1 MVQPGMRSRRGLA
14 TMSALVISGA
24 IVAGCSSGESS
35 SDTTSSDAT
44 SAETTAV
51 ATTGPPPSSAA
62 PTSTGSSAAG
72 TAGTTAAPTSTSVGV
87 NADSERFDA
96 GAFDDN
102 PAEGRNQWLPL
113 TPGYQSV
120 REGGVNKGSR
130 RLPHRRVFTVTDVT
144 KVIDGVRTVLV
155 LDQDFDGGELAE
167 QAIDYMAEDTEGNVW
182 YLGSYTEA
190 YEGGQF
196 VNANDA
202 WLAGVDGGEAGVVMM
217 TDPTTDTPKY
227 RQATV
232 PGEGSAE
239 AEVVATGESVC
250 VPFNCYENVL
260 VIEEDGSELTYF
272 APGVGGIKLEPE
284 SGDPQETDALINL
297 TQLSAQG
304 LAELSAEVMAL
315 DEHARSEASDVF
327 GDSAPAE
334 RL

>member
-44 SAETTAV
+44 SSETTAV

-62 PTSTGSSAAG
+62 PTSTGSPAAG
-72 TAGTTAAPTSTSVGV
+72 TAGTTAAPTTSVGV
-87 NADSERFDA
+87 NADSEHFDA

-102 PAEGRNQWLPL
+102 PAQGRNQWLPL

-202 WLAGVDGGEAGVVMM
+202 WLAGVDGGVAGVVMM

-239 AEVVATGESVC
+239 AEVVSTGESVC

-327 GDSAPAE
+327 GDSSPAE